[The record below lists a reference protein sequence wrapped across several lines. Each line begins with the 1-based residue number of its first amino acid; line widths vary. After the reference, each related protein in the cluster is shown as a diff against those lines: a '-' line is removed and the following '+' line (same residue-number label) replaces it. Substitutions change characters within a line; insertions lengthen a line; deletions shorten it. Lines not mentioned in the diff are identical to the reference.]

1 MTERRALLVTKDLFF
16 RAKLSAA
23 LEQSGFSVSLC
34 GSAPVAV
41 IELGTPNASA
51 RIARL
56 VASGAKVLVFG
67 SHLKADELRGA
78 REAGATAV
86 PNSEIERAIREE
98 LAGSS

>member
-1 MTERRALLVTKDLFF
+1 MADRRALLVTKDLFF

-23 LEQSGFSVSLC
+23 LEQSGYTVSLC
-34 GSAPVAV
+34 GTAPVAV

-51 RIARL
+51 RIERLIAEGARV
-56 VASGAKVLVFG
+56 VAFG

-86 PNSEIERAIREE
+86 PNSEIERTIREE
-98 LAGSS
+98 LTPSS